1 MHGISI
7 GQLLQVSYRNHLAS
21 LRDDLQD
28 RTRKVY

>member
-7 GQLLQVSYRNHLAS
+7 GQLLQVSYRYHLAS